1 VKYGVS
7 VTDTLRVKEIE
18 ENGILLLEKLSYFSS
33 SLSRI
38 CSFQQPRGIIFHDMK
53 SATEL
58 YSTIPLPAY
67 TSRDLIHITPLV
79 ETWRKLFLSTSDGVE
94 EATDYYKELSLN
106 DVAVIAAHELT
117 HHADFFQ
124 TDFDELDEENMW
136 FEEGMCFYI
145 PRKLILSNEKFEAIM
160 DIESR
165 LIDKYKEKYGEYS
178 LDRFGESAES
188 IEDFEYSAVFYDY
201 WRSTIVVGY
210 LIRCYC
216 QNSVQTLIEYYKE
229 WANKSKDMRQ
239 SRLQDYFKDKF
250 QLTNHEVR
258 SLWWE

>member
-1 VKYGVS
+1 VKYGIS
-7 VTDTLRVKEIE
+7 VTDTLKVREIE
-18 ENGILLLEKLSYFSS
+18 ENGILLLEKLSSFSS

-38 CSFQQPRGIIFHDMK
+38 CSFRQPRGIIFHDMN

-67 TSRDLIHITPLV
+67 TSRDLIHITPLI
-79 ETWRKLFLSTSDGVE
+79 ETWRELYLSTSEGVE
-94 EATDYYKELSLN
+94 AATTYYKELSL
-106 DVAVIAAHELT
+106 DDITVIAAHELT
-117 HHADFFQ
+117 HHADFFHS
-124 TDFDELDEENMW
+124 DFEELDEENMW
-136 FEEGMCFYI
+136 FEEGLCFYI

-160 DIESR
+160 DVESR
-165 LIDKYKEKYGEYS
+165 LIDKYKEKYREYT
-178 LDRFGESAES
+178 LDRFGESAEC

-201 WRSTIVVGY
+201 WRSTIVVDK
-210 LIRCYC
+210 LIKRYC
-216 QNSVQTLIEYYKE
+216 QNSVQTLIEHYKK
-229 WANKSKDMRQ
+229 WVNTSKDMRQ